1 MAFNVVETTVAD
13 IHAAYKAGTLTARQ
27 LVQTYLDRIA
37 AYDKKGPAINSH
49 HLAQSQRRWRK
60 PIGSMPRSRPRASSV
75 RCTAFPVI
83 MKDQADIEGMPTTL
97 GSVLFKD
104 YMPDRDCFVV
114 AKLKKAGVIFLG
126 KATLGELGGGDT
138 HGSLFGSTRNVYDL
152 ERTAGGSSGGSGAS
166 VSANFCAVAVGQEG
180 FASIRRPSIW
190 NGVVGMR
197 PTMGLVSRG
206 GVYGGWPTING
217 SLGPMARTVTD
228 AGEAAR
234 QHGRLR
240 SRRSGDRLR
249 RRQHGGQLFGDARQ
263 GRAEGRAHRHS
274 ARDDGLCGR
283 ARQATISSRSA
294 KCSTGRLPICAKAG
308 AEIVDPIVI
317 PDLKALIAK
326 RARSVED
333 DDRCSSCSSRAARRR
348 SRPARTP
355 WPRRCSRRWPT
366 APASAGPARLRRRS
380 ITLICKARDTLMINM
395 LKVMAD
401 HRLDAIVH
409 KAVEHQPTLIKDG
422 VNPPF
427 VDQKGAPHINT
438 FLMFVPS
445 IVVPAGFTRSQLA
458 GRDYVSRPA
467 LRRRQDDPARLC
479 LRAGEP
485 ASARA
490 GHHAVVRNRTVGR
503 GDRKPFRPRLLWCFV
518 IEGAH
523 SVSDTTAWQR
533 PGTVHRV
540 ARARSSA

>member
-1 MAFNVVETTVAD
+1 MASAQAFNVVETTVTAV
-13 IHAAYKAGTLTARQ
+13 HATYKAGTLTARRLLQ
-27 LVQTYLDRIA
+27 IYLDRIA
-37 AYDKKGPAINSH
+37 AYDKKGPAINSIIS
-49 HLAQSQRRWRK
+49 LNPKALEEADRLD
-60 PIGSMPRSRPRASSV
+60 A
-75 RCTAFPVI
+75 AFKTSGFVGPLHGIPVI
-83 MKDQADIEGMPTTL
+83 MKDQVDIAGLPTTL

-114 AKLKKAGVIFLG
+114 AKLKKAGVIFIG

-166 VSANFCAVAVGQEG
+166 VSANFCTVAVGQEG
-180 FASIRRPSIW
+180 FASIRRPSAW

-228 AGEAAR
+228 AAKLLDSMVGYDPEDPVTGYGVGNTADSYSATLDKAALNGARIGILRETMGYAAEPDKDDFKQIGEVFDRAVSDLR
-234 QHGRLR
+234 Q
-240 SRRSGDRLR
+240 
-249 RRQHGGQLFGDARQ
+249 
-263 GRAEGRAHRHS
+263 
-274 ARDDGLCGR
+274 
-283 ARQATISSRSA
+283 
-294 KCSTGRLPICAKAG
+294 AG
-308 AEIVDPIVI
+308 AEIVDPMVI
-317 PDLKALIAK
+317 PHLKALIAK

-333 DDRCSSCSSRAARRR
+333 DDLMFELFFKGGKAPFATRADAMSSPLFQKVTNSARKRWT
-348 SRPARTP
+348 SDNTP
-355 WPRRCSRRWPT
+355 EQHHDY
-366 APASAGPARLRRRS
+366 L
-380 ITLICKARDTLMINM
+380 KARDALMINL

-445 IVVPAGFTRSQLA
+445 IVVPAGFTRANLPAGITFLGRPFDDAKMIQLA
-458 GRDYVSRPA
+458 YSYEQVSLHRRAPA
-467 LRRRQDDPARLC
+467 
-479 LRAGEP
+479 
-485 ASARA
+485 
-490 GHHAVVRNRTVGR
+490 
-503 GDRKPFRPRLLWCFV
+503 
-518 IEGAH
+518 
-523 SVSDTTAWQR
+523 TT
-533 PGTVHRV
+533 P
-540 ARARSSA
+540 